1 MIDGLCNYL
10 ANGNGKMGVAVLTA
24 VGGLHMA
31 LSESQPVLGMF
42 DAPSF
47 GWFSVQH
54 SLGLVLAVSGLCC
67 VKVCME

>member
-1 MIDGLCNYL
+1 MIGGLCNFL
-10 ANGNGKMGVAVLTA
+10 ANGKGKMGVAVLTA
-24 VGGLHMA
+24 VGGMHMA
-31 LSESQPVLGMF
+31 LTESQPVLGMI

-54 SLGLVLAVSGLCC
+54 SLGLALVVSGLCC